1 MGVNYWGIFFFI
13 MPIIAAILLGS
24 ITLMLVV
31 VKDVKK
37 KFKYRRVVK
46 CQKYHF

>member
-1 MGVNYWGIFFFI
+1 MGVNYWGIFFFVI
-13 MPIIAAILLGS
+13 PIIAAVLLGS

-37 KFKYRRVVK
+37 KFKYK
-46 CQKYHF
+46 ED